1 MGRISAAFADASL
14 KACMFLQIHD
24 ELLFEMPEADGR

>member
-1 MGRISAAFADASL
+1 VPISAAFADLGL
-14 KACMFLQIHD
+14 KARMLLQIHD